1 MIDQQVLPSDR
12 PWTGIPPRIGELLRP
27 HLPALADEVI
37 EAIREGVPAYRRPLR
52 GRFGAGIRTGVEEA
66 LGQFADLISDP
77 DLDRSGG
84 ERVYRGL
91 GRGEYRVS
99 WRRVAEIAIDAGVDR
114 RTLALLAEAVFAYID
129 ELTALSA
136 EGYAEEQSV
145 VAGETQRRRRR
156 VAELLLEPDPDED
169 SVRDAAAD
177 AGWTPPAEIAALV
190 WADGGRRVGARLPEA
205 ALVVEDEIT
214 GGGTAL
220 VADPDAPALRARLER
235 AATGTLATLG
245 PPVPLLAAATSAA
258 RATSLLTLIGD
269 GSVEGSGLV
278 ACDEHLASLATHG
291 DPAVLR
297 DLAESRLAPLESET
311 PASRERL
318 TATLRAWLDHQG
330 EVSRVAAEL
339 HVHPQTVRYRLGRLR
354 ELFGEALE
362 TPSGRFELALA
373 LRGPVSRPT

>member
-1 MIDQQVLPSDR
+1 M
-12 PWTGIPPRIGELLRP
+12 
-27 HLPALADEVI
+27 
-37 EAIREGVPAYRRPLR
+37 
-52 GRFGAGIRTGVEEA
+52 
-66 LGQFADLISDP
+66 
-77 DLDRSGG
+77 
-84 ERVYRGL
+84 
-91 GRGEYRVS
+91 S

-145 VAGETQRRRRR
+145 AAGETQRRRRR

-177 AGWTPPAEIAALV
+177 AGWTPPTEIAALV
-190 WADGGRRVGARLPEA
+190 WADGGRRVRARSAGGGARGRRRGYGRRDGARRRSRRAGAPRSPRA
-205 ALVVEDEIT
+205 RGAW
-214 GGGTAL
+214 
-220 VADPDAPALRARLER
+220 DPCDARPHGAPARGGDQRRPRDEPADADRR
-235 AATGTLATLG
+235 RVRRGLG
-245 PPVPLLAAATSAA
+245 PRRLQ
-258 RATSLLTLIGD
+258 RAPRN
-269 GSVEGSGLV
+269 
-278 ACDEHLASLATHG
+278 LATHG

-339 HVHPQTVRYRLGRLR
+339 HVHPQTVRYRLGRLH
-354 ELFGEALE
+354 ELFGEALA
-362 TPSGRFELALA
+362 TPSGRFELAGQRCEGQF
-373 LRGPVSRPT
+373 RGLPKRGRTRRARRRRK